1 MLLFSFLTFL
11 LLFHSLCNPLLF
23 GFSTYFHW
31 NLFASVTCDFPLVKS
46 NVYFSVLINCTSGSV
61 LINLLFLLKTFSSFE
76 MCHFFFFPPSW
87 ARSQYISLNYIEN
100 HCPPFIAQP
109 PSRCSPHVHLC
120 SSVLCILCT
129 HSIYFMHVCIA
140 LYLSY
145 VCVCVYTTFYKTS
158 HRTSSPGSF
167 KTISHLIYS
176 HIWSLFFLH
185 SSSIVSFFF
194 TAFCEWHHHPPHHLN
209 QTPEILPGLGLS
221 PHHSS

>member
-11 LLFHSLCNPLLF
+11 LLFHSLCNSLLF

-46 NVYFSVLINCTSGSV
+46 NVYLSVLINCTSGSV

-76 MCHFFFFPPSW
+76 MCHFFFFPSSW
-87 ARSQYISLNYIEN
+87 ARFQYISLNYIEN

-145 VCVCVYTTFYKTS
+145 VCVCVCVQLFIKLPTG
-158 HRTSSPGSF
+158 HHPLD
-167 KTISHLIYS
+167 HLKPS
-176 HIWSLFFLH
+176 HILYIVTSEV
-185 SSSIVSFFF
+185 SSSF
-194 TAFCEWHHHPPHHLN
+194 TPPVLFLFSLQLSVNGITIHPTTWIRHLK
-209 QTPEILPGLGLS
+209 
-221 PHHSS
+221 SSQA